1 MKEAVNPYP
10 VHRPP
15 RWLAPAGWLGL
26 LAFVA
31 AQAIGF
37 LISPPDRAMG
47 NLQKIMYVHVPS
59 AWVAMLGFFIVFVVS
74 LLYLWRRDL
83 KYDRLAAAT
92 AEVSVLFTGLTLA
105 LGAIWGRPTWG
116 IWWTWDP
123 RLTSTAIMLLIYVGY
138 LALRSFTE
146 DEERRARWSA
156 AVGILGFL
164 NVPIVYFSVKW
175 WRTLHQV
182 QTVDVA
188 GAMGSSY
195 AIALLI
201 NSIAFMIVFAWLVGM
216 RTHVAGLERHREA
229 RLEEQALTRS
239 EVNV

>member
-1 MKEAVNPYP
+1 MSNGGLLAEA
-10 VHRPP
+10 P
-15 RWLAPAGWLGL
+15 RQPHWLAPTGWLAL
-26 LAFVA
+26 VAVVA
-31 AQAIGF
+31 AQVIGF
-37 LISPPDRAMG
+37 LISRPDRVMG

-59 AWVAMLGFFIVFVVS
+59 AWVAMIGFFLVFVAS
-74 LLYLWRRDL
+74 MLYLWRRDL
-83 KYDRLAAAT
+83 KYDRLAASAT
-92 AEVSVLFTGLTLA
+92 EVSVLFTGLTLA
-105 LGAIWGRPTWG
+105 LGSIWGRPTWG

-182 QTVDVA
+182 QTVDVT
-188 GAMGSSY
+188 GTIGSSY
-195 AIALLI
+195 AISLII
-201 NSIAFMIVFAWLVGM
+201 NSLAFMILFAWLVGL
-216 RTHVAGLERHREA
+216 RTHVAGLERQREA
-229 RLEEQALTRS
+229 WLEEQALTGS
-239 EVNV
+239 EANV

>member
-1 MKEAVNPYP
+1 MSSEARLQDTPAA
-10 VHRPP
+10 P
-15 RWLAPAGWLGL
+15 RWPAPLGWLAL
-26 LAFVA
+26 LAFVS
-31 AQAIGF
+31 AQVAGF

-59 AWVAMLGFFIVFVVS
+59 AWVAMLGFFIVFVAS

-83 KYDRLAAAT
+83 KHDRLAAAT

-105 LGAIWGRPTWG
+105 LGSIWGRPTWG

-156 AVGILGFL
+156 AVGVLGFL

-175 WRTLHQV
+175 WRTLHQI
-182 QTVDVA
+182 QTVDDS
-188 GAMGSSY
+188 GAMSGTY
-195 AIALLI
+195 AIGLLI
-201 NSIAFMIVFAWLVGM
+201 NSLAFLLLFAWLVGL

-229 RLEEQALTRS
+229 RLEEEALLGR
-239 EVNV
+239 EAHV

>member
-1 MKEAVNPYP
+1 MSKASNMPEMPG
-10 VHRPP
+10 PP
-15 RWLAPAGWLGL
+15 RWLAPAGWAGL
-26 LAFVA
+26 VAFIA
-31 AQAIGF
+31 AQVTGF

-59 AWVAMLGFFIVFVVS
+59 AWVAMLGFFIVFVAS

-83 KYDRLAAAT
+83 KHDRLAAAT

-105 LGAIWGRPTWG
+105 LGSIWGRPTWG

-146 DEERRARWSA
+146 EEERRARWSA
-156 AVGILGFL
+156 TVGILGFL

-182 QTVDVA
+182 QTVDVT
-188 GAMGSSY
+188 GAIGSSY
-195 AIALLI
+195 AISLLI
-201 NSIAFMIVFAWLVGM
+201 NSVAFMIVFAWLVGM

-229 RLEEQALTRS
+229 WLEEQALTRS
-239 EVNV
+239 EAHV

>member
-1 MKEAVNPYP
+1 MNNGVLQRDVPAA
-10 VHRPP
+10 P
-15 RWLAPAGWLGL
+15 RWLAPLGWLTL

-31 AQAIGF
+31 AQVVGF
-37 LISPPDRAMG
+37 LISPADRAMG
-47 NLQKIMYVHVPS
+47 HLQKIMYVHVPS
-59 AWVAMLGFFIVFVVS
+59 AWVAMLGFFLVFVWS

-83 KYDRLAAAT
+83 KHDRLAAST
-92 AEVSVLFTGLTLA
+92 AEVSVMFTGLTLA
-105 LGAIWGRPTWG
+105 LGSIWGRPTWG

-146 DEERRARWSA
+146 DDDRRARWSS

-182 QTVDVA
+182 QTVDDS
-188 GAMGSSY
+188 GAMTSEY

-201 NSIAFMIVFAWLVGM
+201 NTIAFMLLFAWLVGL
-216 RTHVAGLERHREA
+216 RAHVALLERQREA
-229 RLEEQALTRS
+229 WLEEEALSGS
-239 EVNV
+239 EAHV

>member
-1 MKEAVNPYP
+1 MKQPVNMPETE
-10 VHRPP
+10 RPP
-15 RWLAPAGWLGL
+15 RWLAPAGWAGL

-31 AQAIGF
+31 AQVVGF
-37 LISPPDRAMG
+37 LISPPDRAMD

-59 AWVAMLGFFIVFVVS
+59 AWVAMLGFFLVFLGS

-83 KYDRLAAAT
+83 RYDRFAAAT

-105 LGAIWGRPTWG
+105 LGSIWGRPTWG

-123 RLTSTAIMLLIYVGY
+123 RLTSTAIILLIYVGY

-146 DEERRARWSA
+146 DEERRARWSS

-175 WRTLHQV
+175 WRTLHQI
-182 QTVDVA
+182 QTVDDS
-188 GAMGSSY
+188 GAMSGSY
-195 AIALLI
+195 ALGLLI
-201 NSIAFMIVFAWLVGM
+201 NSLAFMVLFAWLVAL
-216 RTHVAGLERHREA
+216 RTHVAGLERLREA
-229 RLEEQALTRS
+229 RLEEEAFARS
-239 EVNV
+239 GAHV

>member
-1 MKEAVNPYP
+1 MNDEVMSRTAPLA
-10 VHRPP
+10 P
-15 RWLAPAGWLGL
+15 RWLRPLGWVAL
-26 LAFVA
+26 LAFLG
-31 AQAIGF
+31 AQVVGF
-37 LISPPDRAMG
+37 MISAPDRAMG

-59 AWVAMLGFFIVFVVS
+59 AWVAMLGFFIVFVLS
-74 LLYLWRRDL
+74 ILYLVRRRDQD
-83 KYDRLAAAT
+83 DRLAAAT

-105 LGAIWGRPTWG
+105 LGSIWGRPTWG

-123 RLTSTAIMLLIYVGY
+123 RLTSTAVMLLIYVGY

-182 QTVDVA
+182 QSIDA
-188 GAMGSSY
+188 SGAMNSSY
-195 AIALLI
+195 ALALLL
-201 NSIAFMIVFAWLVGM
+201 NSIAFMLLFAWLVTL
-216 RTHVAGLERHREA
+216 RAHVA
-229 RLEEQALTRS
+229 RLERVRESWIEDDALVRS
-239 EVNV
+239 EAHV

>member
-1 MKEAVNPYP
+1 MNDEVMSRTAPLA
-10 VHRPP
+10 P
-15 RWLAPAGWLGL
+15 RWLRPLGWVAL
-26 LAFVA
+26 LAFLG
-31 AQAIGF
+31 AQVVGF
-37 LISPPDRAMG
+37 MISAPDRAMG

-59 AWVAMLGFFIVFVVS
+59 AWVAMLGFFIVFVLS
-74 LLYLWRRDL
+74 ILYLVRRREQD
-83 KYDRLAAAT
+83 DRLAAAT

-105 LGAIWGRPTWG
+105 LGSIWGRPTWG

-123 RLTSTAIMLLIYVGY
+123 RLTSTAVMLLIYVGY

-182 QTVDVA
+182 QSIDA
-188 GAMGSSY
+188 SGAMNSSY
-195 AIALLI
+195 ALALLL
-201 NSIAFMIVFAWLVGM
+201 NSIAFMLLFAWLVTL
-216 RTHVAGLERHREA
+216 RAHVA
-229 RLEEQALTRS
+229 RLERVRESWIEDDALVRS
-239 EVNV
+239 EAHV